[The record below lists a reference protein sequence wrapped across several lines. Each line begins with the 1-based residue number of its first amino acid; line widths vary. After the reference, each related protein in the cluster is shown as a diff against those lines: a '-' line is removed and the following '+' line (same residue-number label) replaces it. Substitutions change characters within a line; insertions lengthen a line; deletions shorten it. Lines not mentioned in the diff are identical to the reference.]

1 LFEVDFAVLAT
12 ASGQPHRSE
21 PSRGVTTGGQPQE
34 VKIFFVGNPSAWS
47 FILEHDDGAWVDWDR
62 VDDDGYL
69 INADGKW
76 IDDEGN
82 LSSEGFLA
90 IEHDEGQLRYI
101 LESLEI
107 GAYEEDVHHF
117 VDQDGET
124 MYFRALE
131 IALFEVPNS
140 NIKPWDREEDE
151 EP

>member
-1 LFEVDFAVLAT
+1 
-12 ASGQPHRSE
+12 
-21 PSRGVTTGGQPQE
+21 

-101 LESLEI
+101 LESLE
-107 GAYEEDVHHF
+107 GGCASLC
-117 VDQDGET
+117 GSGRET

-131 IALFEVPNS
+131 IALFEVPHS